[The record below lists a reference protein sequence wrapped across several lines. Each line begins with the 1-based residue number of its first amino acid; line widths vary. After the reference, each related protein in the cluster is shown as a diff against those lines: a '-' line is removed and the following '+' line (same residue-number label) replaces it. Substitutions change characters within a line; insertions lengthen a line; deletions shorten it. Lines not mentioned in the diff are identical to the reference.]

1 MLKNKFI
8 TPDKLYEKILIKY
21 VIIKKG
27 SKKSFEVCY
36 KKERLAV

>member
-21 VIIKKG
+21 VIIKKINEHIDMLN
-27 SKKSFEVCY
+27 K
-36 KKERLAV
+36 A